1 MTKIILSVAFSL
13 IMFVLKYPISSV
25 VLFAVAS
32 LGSSVYF
39 HVSSSK
45 KADIL
50 HSITFVVLI
59 LMILVSKINQT
70 EEISTLP
77 FLLALVA
84 AVFYDTLYKSV
95 MWFLPWAVFW
105 ASIGYGFLGILT
117 DKYGNSGY
125 LLIVAISLIALRNVF
140 ERRKDLGRKIC
151 DRSDEANMD
160 SKSKS

>member
-1 MTKIILSVAFSL
+1 L

-77 FLLALVA
+77 FLLALVTT
-84 AVFYDTLYKSV
+84 VFYDTLYKA
-95 MWFLPWAVFW
+95 MDFLE
-105 ASIGYGFLGILT
+105 FLRISTETVGI
-117 DKYGNSGY
+117 S
-125 LLIVAISLIALRNVF
+125 
-140 ERRKDLGRKIC
+140 
-151 DRSDEANMD
+151 
-160 SKSKS
+160 